1 MGYNFFCFVFV
12 LFVIVFV
19 VLGGGGVAVGK
30 GWVIKAPCSV
40 KGLYMAIWDKRKI
53 LHFYLPGSQCP
64 LSLETL
70 SWLWH
75 GFN

>member
-1 MGYNFFCFVFV
+1 M
-12 LFVIVFV
+12 
-19 VLGGGGVAVGK
+19 GGGGVAAGK
-30 GWVIKAPCSV
+30 GWVIKAPCSEN
-40 KGLYMAIWDKRKI
+40 GLYMANWDKRKI
-53 LHFYLPGSQCP
+53 LLFYLPGSQCP